1 MTPNE
6 VDKAIEVIR
15 TYCKE
20 AECLKC
26 EYNSS
31 TGCEFVKKV
40 PCLWKTLEETEN
52 EVEPND

>member
-15 TYCKE
+15 AYCKE

-31 TGCEFVKKV
+31 TGCELVKKV
-40 PCLWKTLEETEN
+40 PCLWKTLEETES
-52 EVEPND
+52 EVAE